1 MPFTRLTTRNTDRL
15 GGTILQSTRTNPAN
29 TRVSDLPPH
38 LASYGAGHRPDDRV
52 DLTGEVLANLEF
64 LELDGLVVIGGGD
77 TLCYGALFA
86 AKGGPVLGIPQKK
99 DNDRPPTPYYL
110 GLPNPI
116 SPAAEVICHISS
128 TPPPPNAS

>member
-1 MPFTRLTTRNTDRL
+1 MPFTRLNTRNIDRL

-64 LELDGLVVIGGGD
+64 LELDGLVVIGGDD
-77 TLCYGALFA
+77 TLSYGAILA
-86 AKGGPVLGIPQKK
+86 AKGVPVWGIPK
-99 DNDRPPTPYYL
+99 RWTMTCPA
-110 GLPNPI
+110 PI
-116 SPAAEVICHISS
+116 TASGSKPRSAGRQHSSAISV
-128 TPPPPNAS
+128 